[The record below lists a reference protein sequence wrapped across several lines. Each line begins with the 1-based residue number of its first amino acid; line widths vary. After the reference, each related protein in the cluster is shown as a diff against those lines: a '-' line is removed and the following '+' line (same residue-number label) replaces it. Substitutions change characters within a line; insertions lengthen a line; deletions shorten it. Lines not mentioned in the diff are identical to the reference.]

1 MEYPLYVVLLLSTC
15 SCQASI
21 FWWVIGLSQATNQSH
36 FNVDWFN
43 SHPKLCCYYITS
55 EKMGGYFVCFGW
67 GGWVLAGHGQPEEL
81 GRVGWAGMAAPGKGG
96 RRVRGGNLAAVDAAL
111 QSCRHSGAL
120 PHAWAP
126 LFSNDILFPHFQITN
141 SRSSPA
147 DLVHI
152 LGKVFV
158 SEHARPPGAKGRLF
172 DLVLAPGQQAPFRD
186 SGQGS

>member
-1 MEYPLYVVLLLSTC
+1 MGWHGC
-15 SCQASI
+15 S
-21 FWWVIGLSQATNQSH
+21 G
-36 FNVDWFN
+36 
-43 SHPKLCCYYITS
+43 
-55 EKMGGYFVCFGW
+55 EGGSP
-67 GGWVLAGHGQPEEL
+67 GQ
-81 GRVGWAGMAAPGKGG
+81 GRD
-96 RRVRGGNLAAVDAAL
+96 LAAVDAAL
-111 QSCRHSGAL
+111 QSCPHSGAL
-120 PHAWAP
+120 PQAWAP

-172 DLVLAPGQQAPFRD
+172 DPVLAPGQQAPFRD